1 MRDTKVCPIC
11 GLKMRT
17 INLKNKKLHNSD
29 KASTYAERTCSKGL
43 NHTVMFFSDTV
54 TGQVDFLKL
63 SLTPKY
69 SKFLEID
76 YINQKCRIACKKE
89 GKTEYID
96 IPKLLIPDF
105 PHLADLKSK
114 VDLYVVFS

>member
-1 MRDTKVCPIC
+1 MRDTKVCPMC

-17 INLKNKKLHNSD
+17 INLKNKKLRGSD
-29 KASTYAERTCSKGL
+29 KLANYAERTCSKGL
-43 NHTVMFFSDTV
+43 NHTVMFFSDLSS
-54 TGQVDFLKL
+54 GQVDFLKL
-63 SLTPKY
+63 SLNPKY

-76 YINQKCRIACKKE
+76 FINQKCRIACKKE

-105 PHLADLKSK
+105 PNLTDLKSK
-114 VDLYVVFS
+114 VGLYVTFS